1 MNKTGK
7 YNSQN
12 CFGEA
17 TRFCSGHF
25 SLCLWHIPSAVLS
38 SISGLNGFLIFP
50 FVTCRLHCW
59 WQHPFPD
66 TQVCLLKE
74 ILGLF
79 ESSCLTQSVWV
90 YTIIFFLPN
99 ISEIPILS
107 VTVAE
112 NVHICWFPYDDL
124 LYSTTTNPTPYASLL
139 SMASFLQ
146 VLPHS

>member
-1 MNKTGK
+1 M
-7 YNSQN
+7 QN
-12 CFGEA
+12 TAFVLRDLWIKQVNITHRTALVRLQDFVVGI
-17 TRFCSGHF
+17 
-25 SLCLWHIPSAVLS
+25 CLWHIPSAVLS
-38 SISGLNGFLIFP
+38 SIFGLNGFPIFP

-99 ISEIPILS
+99 ISQIPILS
-107 VTVAE
+107 VTVAQ

-139 SMASFLQ
+139 SM
-146 VLPHS
+146 V